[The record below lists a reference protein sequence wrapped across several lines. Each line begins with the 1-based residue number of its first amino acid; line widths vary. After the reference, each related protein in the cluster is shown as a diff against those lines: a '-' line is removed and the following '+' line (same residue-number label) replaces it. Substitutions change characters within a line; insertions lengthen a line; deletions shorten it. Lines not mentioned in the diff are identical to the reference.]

1 LRESLVGGQTIN
13 TEQLIQIHEKNKEYL
28 RSVGINNNNVRI
40 IDRFRENILLEYLK
54 SEGRTRCTYRYVR
67 VRDSSTDKLVFLSVP
82 NNIRSCK
89 GAIAWTFGFSE
100 REYDLFFET

>member
-1 LRESLVGGQTIN
+1 V
-13 TEQLIQIHEKNKEYL
+13 K
-28 RSVGINNNNVRI
+28 I
-40 IDRFRENILLEYLK
+40 IDRYEENLLLEYHK
-54 SEGRTRCTYRYVR
+54 MKGRARCTYKYVR
-67 VRDSSTDKLVFLSVP
+67 VKDSSTDKLVFLSVP

>member
-1 LRESLVGGQTIN
+1 M
-13 TEQLIQIHEKNKEYL
+13 K
-28 RSVGINNNNVRI
+28 
-40 IDRFRENILLEYLK
+40 
-54 SEGRTRCTYRYVR
+54 GRARCTYKYVR
-67 VRDSSTDKLVFLSVP
+67 VKDSSTDKLVFLSVP